1 MANIKDI
8 AKMAG
13 VSVTTVSRVLNNH
26 PYVSADKKEAVR
38 KAIELCKYQPNINAV
53 HLSIGKTYLIGV
65 VIPFS
70 NHPYFGLLL
79 EGIAN
84 EALKSNYKLVLFQTN
99 YEELRE
105 AEALAMLKDKQI
117 DVLIICSRICKWDMI
132 DEYLSYGRIILCEDV
147 RGKNVSAT
155 FIDHYKTFTKALT
168 YLYDKGHKKIGYCIG
183 RRTRTNSKQR
193 ELAYHDFMEK
203 WDLPFEPAYIFDE
216 CLHVEDGDR
225 VVQQVKKMSDPP
237 SALLVTS
244 DQVAAGIVTCCRVN
258 NISIPEELAIMGF
271 DNQPI
276 AKMMNITTLEI
287 PLMEMGKNLFRQAVE
302 KADISQ
308 KEIFVELIERDTV

>member
-38 KAIELCKYQPNINAV
+38 KAIELCKYQPNINPV

-84 EALKSNYKLVLFQTN
+84 EALKRNYKLVVFQTN

-105 AEALAMLKDKQI
+105 AE
-117 DVLIICSRICKWDMI
+117 V
-132 DEYLSYGRIILCEDV
+132 
-147 RGKNVSAT
+147 
-155 FIDHYKTFTKALT
+155 
-168 YLYDKGHKKIGYCIG
+168 
-183 RRTRTNSKQR
+183 
-193 ELAYHDFMEK
+193 
-203 WDLPFEPAYIFDE
+203 
-216 CLHVEDGDR
+216 
-225 VVQQVKKMSDPP
+225 
-237 SALLVTS
+237 
-244 DQVAAGIVTCCRVN
+244 
-258 NISIPEELAIMGF
+258 
-271 DNQPI
+271 
-276 AKMMNITTLEI
+276 
-287 PLMEMGKNLFRQAVE
+287 
-302 KADISQ
+302 
-308 KEIFVELIERDTV
+308 